1 MTTVAEIDSRINKL
15 KEELINVEG
24 RKSEVYARIVG
35 YYRSVVNW
43 NRGKSEEYGERVNFS
58 DLETRNIEK
67 PLTTETVEV
76 TTETVQETA
85 NTVENTTETVQET
98 TEAIEINFAEKKIA
112 VENTEAAAYSF
123 FFKET
128 CPNCPPVKEVID
140 ALELKG
146 NKINVDESNGLTE
159 AMNSSVYSAPTVILY
174 NAEGS
179 EIYRTGNADKL
190 KDFLK
195 VKTA

>member
-1 MTTVAEIDSRINKL
+1 MTTVAEIDNRIDEL
-15 KEELINVEG
+15 KAQLNNVEG

-43 NRGKSEEYGERVNFS
+43 NKGKSEEYGERVNFS
-58 DLETRNIEK
+58 DLETRSIKKPFTPEPVIE
-67 PLTTETVEV
+67 
-76 TTETVQETA
+76 
-85 NTVENTTETVQET
+85 N
-98 TEAIEINFAEKKIA
+98 TEAIEINFDEKKLD
-112 VENTEAAAYSF
+112 VENADAAAYSF

-128 CPNCPPVKEVID
+128 CPNCPPVKAVID
-140 ALELKG
+140 SIELDG
-146 NKINVDESNGLTE
+146 NKINVDDSNGLTE

-190 KDFLK
+190 KSFLK
-195 VKTA
+195 VATA

>member
-1 MTTVAEIDSRINKL
+1 MTTVAEIDSRIDELN
-15 KEELINVEG
+15 EQLINVEG

-43 NRGKSEEYGERVNFS
+43 NRGKSEEYGERLNFS

-67 PLTTETVEV
+67 PYTPEPVVEK
-76 TTETVQETA
+76 
-85 NTVENTTETVQET
+85 
-98 TEAIEINFAEKKIA
+98 TEAIEINFEEKKLEVI
-112 VENTEAAAYSF
+112 NSEAASFSF

-128 CPNCPPVKEVID
+128 CPNCPPVKAVID
-140 ALELKG
+140 SIALEG
-146 NKINVDESNGLTE
+146 NKINVDDSNGLTE

-174 NAEGS
+174 DSKGS

-190 KDFLK
+190 KSFLK

>member
-1 MTTVAEIDSRINKL
+1 MTTVAQIDSRIDEL
-15 KEELINVEG
+15 KEQLNNVEG

-58 DLETRNIEK
+58 DLKHEGRDSQPRTERPYT
-67 PLTTETVEV
+67 PLP
-76 TTETVQETA
+76 VQE
-85 NTVENTTETVQET
+85 V
-98 TEAIEINFAEKKIA
+98 TEAIEINFEEKKLE
-112 VENTEAAAYSF
+112 VENADASAYSF

-128 CPNCPPVKEVID
+128 CPNCPPVKAVID
-140 ALELKG
+140 SIEMKG

-195 VKTA
+195 VETA

>member
-1 MTTVAEIDSRINKL
+1 MTTVADIDNKIDQL
-15 KEELINVEG
+15 REKLNNVEG
-24 RKSEVYARIVG
+24 RQSEVYARIVG

-58 DLETRNIEK
+58 DLQTRNIEK
-67 PLTTETVEV
+67 LSDP
-76 TTETVQETA
+76 ETVQVKDKTA
-85 NTVENTTETVQET
+85 PAAS
-98 TEAIEINFAEKKIA
+98 EAIEINFVEKKTA
-112 VENTEAAAYSF
+112 VENSEAAAYSF

-140 ALELKG
+140 AIELKG
-146 NKINVDESNGLTE
+146 TKINVDDSNGLTE

-174 NAEGS
+174 NSAGS
-179 EIYRTGNADKL
+179 EIYRTGNAAKL

-195 VKTA
+195 VQTA

>member
-1 MTTVAEIDSRINKL
+1 MTTVAEIDNKIKQL
-15 KEELINVEG
+15 KEQLNNVEG

-67 PLTTETVEV
+67 PYTPEPVVEDVET
-76 TTETVQETA
+76 
-85 NTVENTTETVQET
+85 
-98 TEAIEINFAEKKIA
+98 IEINFEERKLE
-112 VENTEAAAYSF
+112 VENSDAAAYSF

-128 CPNCPPVKEVID
+128 CPNCPPVKAVID
-140 ALELKG
+140 SIDLDG

-190 KDFLK
+190 KNFLK
-195 VKTA
+195 VETA

>member
-1 MTTVAEIDSRINKL
+1 MTTVVEIDSRINEL
-15 KEELINVEG
+15 KEQLNNVEG
-24 RKSEVYARIVG
+24 KKSEVYARIVG

-43 NRGKSEEYGERVNFS
+43 NKGKSEEYGERVNFS

-67 PLTTETVEV
+67 PYTPEPIVE
-76 TTETVQETA
+76 Q
-85 NTVENTTETVQET
+85 
-98 TEAIEINFAEKKIA
+98 TEAIEISFEEKKLEI
-112 VENTEAAAYSF
+112 ENLDAASFSF

-128 CPNCPPVKEVID
+128 CPNCPPVKAVID
-140 ALELKG
+140 SISLEG

-174 NAEGS
+174 DADGS
-179 EIYRTGNADKL
+179 EIYRTGNAEKL

-195 VKTA
+195 VQSA

>member
-1 MTTVAEIDSRINKL
+1 MTTIAEIDNRIEVL
-15 KEELINVEG
+15 KEQLNNVEG

-43 NRGKSEEYGERVNFS
+43 NRGKSEEYGERLNFS

-67 PLTTETVEV
+67 SYSPEPVIEETET
-76 TTETVQETA
+76 
-85 NTVENTTETVQET
+85 
-98 TEAIEINFAEKKIA
+98 IEINFEEKKLE
-112 VENTEAAAYSF
+112 VENADAAAYSF

-128 CPNCPPVKEVID
+128 CPNCPPVKAVID
-140 ALELKG
+140 SIELYG

-190 KDFLK
+190 KNFLK
-195 VKTA
+195 VATA